1 MINLSNITY
10 YLMNKLDENNLDVR
24 MECLTSKLDSR
35 VRVINNKDNQLIKE
49 YQLDISDEYV
59 SISNDNYVL
68 KSYKSESY
76 ATNFM
81 YDDIVERLQII

>member
-59 SISNDNYVL
+59 SISNDNHVL